1 MHASFSMNPPC
12 LGRQI
17 ESSAGIENLATNN
30 ETYNICTVC
39 IKGNYLKKLG
49 LIHEKNYRSISEIN
63 AVV

>member
-39 IKGNYLKKLG
+39 MYYLKKLG